1 MPPMKKIVLLLLIFI
16 TSFTWGQRK
25 KAYKNYYESFSKV
38 QFSNPPESKQ
48 YLDSILLLPKLHDSL
63 ISKTYNDMG
72 IYNAIMGDYDN
83 AIISFTKAYS
93 IDKNSSVKT
102 KANILCNIANTQKL
116 FGKFDLALQ
125 NLAISKKMY
134 ASISDERNLLK
145 VESEVSAVYYNQ
157 SNYNKA
163 LEISMDLI
171 PRLEVFG
178 DEKLLNI
185 QLLRLANIQFNVGD
199 YQSAIENYTKI
210 LPYFSKN
217 EGNNLQNKY
226 IALMNIGECYAELN
240 DAKALSFLKQS
251 LEGFRSISDKRNEHF
266 CMGRIGK
273 YYYKSKKY
281 DLALPYLKNSYQYLY
296 QNLPHLSL
304 ELFSYYLKNLDQLNR
319 ISEVEKAIRMDFD
332 AILTDANLQ
341 EKIFYFETLASLY
354 QKIGKQSLQFDCLKK
369 LQTLYQEREKNN
381 TFEDLQKKLNTYEL
395 QSAANKNKTLQLEV
409 SNLKLQNT
417 IIIISLVLLVV
428 LIFFVVDK
436 QRKKQKIQELSL
448 MQLEQ
453 EKALHE
459 KQVKLKDVELKLEQE
474 MKFVKEREL
483 TAIQL
488 KIFQIK
494 EKIIA
499 NLKASLSIIEKKELN
514 KLIKQIQHH
523 FDKED
528 YWEEFELKFTK
539 MNPSFISKIK
549 AIYPNLTKK
558 DIDFLI
564 LIKLNLSNKEIS
576 TLINI
581 SYESVIS
588 KRYLIRKKM
597 NFSSDNEL
605 IMFLGNV

>member
-1 MPPMKKIVLLLLIFI
+1 MKKGVVLFCFFIF
-16 TSFTWGQRK
+16 SFLQSQNRDG
-25 KAYKNYYESFSKV
+25 YSHLYNSFSKV

-63 ISKTYNDMG
+63 ISKTYNDIG
-72 IYNAIMGDYDN
+72 IYHAIIGDYDG
-83 AIISFTKAYS
+83 AITSFKKAYS
-93 IDKNSSVKT
+93 IDKNSSVET

-125 NLAISKKMY
+125 NLAVSKKMY
-134 ASISDERNLLK
+134 ASISDEKNLLK

-163 LEISMDLI
+163 LEISTDLI
-171 PRLEVFG
+171 PRLAAFG

-210 LPYFSKN
+210 LPYFSKDI
-217 EGNNLQNKY
+217 GNNLQNKY

-273 YYYKSKKY
+273 YYYKSGKY
-281 DLALPYLKNSYQYLY
+281 DLSLPYLKNSFAYLY
-296 QNLPHLSL
+296 ENLPHLSL

-319 ISEVEKAIRMDFD
+319 ISEVEKAIRMNFD

-341 EKIFYFETLASLY
+341 EKIFYYETLAGLY
-354 QKIGKQSLQFDCLKK
+354 QKTGNQSLQFDCLKK

-381 TFEDLQKKLNTYEL
+381 TFEELQKKLNVYEL
-395 QSAANKNKTLQLEV
+395 NNAIDKNKTLELKV
-409 SNLKLQNT
+409 SNLKLQNAV
-417 IIIISLVLLVV
+417 ILISVLLLVV
-428 LIFFVVDK
+428 LIVFDK
-436 QRKKQKIQELSL
+436 QRKKNKIQELSL
-448 MQLEQ
+448 LQLEQ
-453 EKALHE
+453 EKVLHE
-459 KQVKLKDVELKLEQE
+459 KRAKLKDVELQLNTEISQA
-474 MKFVKEREL
+474 KEREL
-483 TAIQL
+483 TALQL
-488 KIFQIK
+488 KIYQIK
-494 EKIIA
+494 EKVLDYIKQNEIA
-499 NLKASLSIIEKKELN
+499 LEKKQLNAFVKKIEK
-514 KLIKQIQHH
+514 Q
-523 FDKED
+523 FDNDD
-528 YWEEFELKFTK
+528 YWEEFQLKFTNMHPNFVSTVK
-539 MNPSFISKIK
+539 ND
-549 AIYPNLTKK
+549 YPELTKK

-564 LIKLNLSNKEIS
+564 LIKLNLSNKEIA

-588 KRYLIRKKM
+588 KRYLLRKKM
-597 NFSSDNEL
+597 NVDSDNEL
-605 IMFLGNV
+605 LMYLLKL